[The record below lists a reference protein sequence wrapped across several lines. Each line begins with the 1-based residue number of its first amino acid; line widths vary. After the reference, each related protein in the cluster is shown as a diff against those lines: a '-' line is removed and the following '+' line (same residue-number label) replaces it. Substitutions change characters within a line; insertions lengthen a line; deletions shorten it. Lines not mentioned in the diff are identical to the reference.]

1 MNCFTLKQVVLV
13 VIAITLWL
21 KTKVKCACLEH
32 EHHHHHRRQHMR
44 HASVSTPLIHFIHD
58 ILHHAVGLSITISYL
73 GVEPILLLLL
83 LLIYE
88 HLITIK

>member
-1 MNCFTLKQVVLV
+1 M
-13 VIAITLWL
+13 
-21 KTKVKCACLEH
+21 KCLCLEH
-32 EHHHHHRRQHMR
+32 KQHHRHRQHMR
-44 HASVSTPLIHFIHD
+44 DASLSTSLIHFIHD
-58 ILHHAVGLSITISYL
+58 ILHHAIGLSIMISYL